1 MAGSIKGITVEI
13 GGNTTKLGKALNDVN
28 TKTRNLQREL
38 KGVNTLLKYD
48 PTNVILIKQKQDLLN
63 TSIANTREKLDKLKV
78 AQAQVQEQFDKGEI
92 TEEQFRDFQREIVA
106 TEQKL
111 ESLEKE
117 AKIFGSTVSASI
129 ISANEKL
136 EQFGNKTK
144 AAGEK
149 LLPVTAVV
157 TAIGAAGVKTAADF
171 ESAMSQVAATMGMT
185 ADEINNGSKEFEK
198 LEQAAKDMGSTT
210 QFSASE
216 AAEALNYLALA
227 GYDVDKS
234 IETLPQIL
242 NLAAAGGLELATA
255 SDMVTDAMSALGSTA
270 GSTESFVDKM
280 AKTSQKSNTSVAQLG
295 EAILTVGGTAKV
307 LSGGVTEL
315 NTCLGILADNGIKGA
330 EGGTALR
337 NMILSLSSP
346 TDTAAG
352 LMEKLGLK
360 VFDAE
365 GNMRPLN
372 DTFGDLNTILST
384 MSDSEKTE
392 VLSTI
397 FNKTD
402 LKSANALLANCGD
415 RFDELSGYID
425 DSKNAAANMAETMNN
440 NLNGQLTALKS
451 ALEGILI
458 EIGNALLP
466 AIKNIVTG
474 LQNWATWFSN
484 LDQGSKNIIITLG
497 LIAGA
502 IGPLLMLIGNFALKL
517 NGLIDL
523 GIRMAPVFAN
533 IGTALKGLF
542 GIIMAHPII
551 SVITA
556 IVAAVVY
563 LWNTNE
569 NFRNAVIE
577 IFNNVVDFVSS
588 CCDNLVKFF
597 TETVPN
603 SLQSMCDWF
612 SSLPGIIGDYISNV
626 ITVVTEWFS
635 QLPYNIGLWIGSTLS
650 NIINWGIDMKAK
662 ASEIGSQFIENISN
676 FIKNL
681 PSNIWNWLINTYNKA
696 IDWGNRMKAKA
707 SEIGSQ
713 FVSTV
718 VNFIKNLP
726 SNISTWFSTTIQRA
740 IQFANDFSAKG
751 KSAATDFS
759 TKILEG
765 IKSIPGK
772 VQSAGKSIVEGLWK
786 GISGAGSW
794 LANKIKGFADNVV
807 KGFKDSFK
815 INSPAKVMIPIG
827 QGIDEG
833 VGLGIEENADIPIES
848 AEKMV
853 DGVVGVNFER
863 SLNNTFRS
871 NSVATAPVDTVSS
884 SFPESCTFNLVTDGK
899 TIASVSAPFLD
910 VLNGERLNLAERG
923 LILA

>member
-28 TKTRNLQREL
+28 IKTRNLQREL

-474 LQNWATWFSN
+474 LQNWASWFSN
-484 LDQGSKNIIITLG
+484 LDQGSKNLIITLG

-848 AEKMV
+848 AQKMV

-871 NSVATAPVDTVSS
+871 NSVATGPVDTVSP